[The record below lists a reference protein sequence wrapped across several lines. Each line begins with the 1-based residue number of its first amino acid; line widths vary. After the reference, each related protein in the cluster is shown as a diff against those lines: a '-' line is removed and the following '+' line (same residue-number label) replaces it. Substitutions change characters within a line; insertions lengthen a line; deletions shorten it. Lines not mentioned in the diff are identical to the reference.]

1 MSDIDSVGSTY
12 YTVRNSLQD
21 QIDSIAQDIQNLKS
35 SAKLIHMKDD
45 AENISADLENIKADA
60 DKLQQK
66 IDAVDEYIKSL
77 DISNTNEVSDAL
89 NKLDKLKTED

>member
-1 MSDIDSVGSTY
+1 
-12 YTVRNSLQD
+12 
-21 QIDSIAQDIQNLKS
+21 
-35 SAKLIHMKDD
+35 MKDD

-89 NKLDKLKTED
+89 NKLDKLKQRLRRFPLSPPTPSIVWIYLRSQMQKMPYQISSTRSSTLSQT

>member
-1 MSDIDSVGSTY
+1 
-12 YTVRNSLQD
+12 
-21 QIDSIAQDIQNLKS
+21 
-35 SAKLIHMKDD
+35 MKDD

-89 NKLDKLKTED
+89 NKLDKLQNRG